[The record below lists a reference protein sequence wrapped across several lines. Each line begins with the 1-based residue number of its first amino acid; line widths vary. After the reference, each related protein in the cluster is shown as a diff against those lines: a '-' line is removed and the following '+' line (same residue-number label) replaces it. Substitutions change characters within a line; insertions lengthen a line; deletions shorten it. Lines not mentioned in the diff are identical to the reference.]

1 MRKIVYIALGALC
14 SVLPPVVATLSYFP
28 LWQARDAETVVSG
41 ISALLLVFSALPLV
55 RILAAKMRTP
65 SATVLW
71 GILFL
76 LFFSLCRIA
85 DEMCV
90 ISFCGMLGGGV
101 GSIFFRLGRARDE
114 R

>member
-1 MRKIVYIALGALC
+1 MRKIVYTLLGLLL
-14 SVLPPVVATLSYFP
+14 SVLPPIVATLSYFP
-28 LWQARDAETVVSG
+28 LWQTRDAETVVSG
-41 ISALLLVFSALPLV
+41 ISALLLVFSALPLM
-55 RILAAKMRTP
+55 RIVMAKMRTP

-90 ISFCGMLGGGV
+90 ISFCGMVGGALG
-101 GSIFFRLGRARDE
+101 SLFFRLGRKEASA
-114 R
+114 